1 MPAPASPGD
10 AGHVLPVA
18 EVPVGALGL
27 GVVVGGAAVVE
38 VAEVGALGGGTGLGA
53 GWSTRTRTLMVTR
66 TRILKKQK

>member
-1 MPAPASPGD
+1 MPAPASPGA

-38 VAEVGALGGGTGLGA
+38 VAEVGALGGGLGWARAGPPGPAPSWSLGLEF
-53 GWSTRTRTLMVTR
+53 
-66 TRILKKQK
+66 

>member
-38 VAEVGALGGGTGLGA
+38 VAEVGALGGELGWARAGPPGPAPSWSLGLEF
-53 GWSTRTRTLMVTR
+53 
-66 TRILKKQK
+66 

>member
-10 AGHVLPVA
+10 AGHVLLVA
-18 EVPVGALGL
+18 ELGL

-53 GWSTRTRTLMVTR
+53 GRSTWTRTLTVTR

>member
-18 EVPVGALGL
+18 EVAVGALGL

-38 VAEVGALGGGTGLGA
+38 VAEVGALGGGLDWAWAGPPGPAPSWSLGLEF
-53 GWSTRTRTLMVTR
+53 
-66 TRILKKQK
+66 